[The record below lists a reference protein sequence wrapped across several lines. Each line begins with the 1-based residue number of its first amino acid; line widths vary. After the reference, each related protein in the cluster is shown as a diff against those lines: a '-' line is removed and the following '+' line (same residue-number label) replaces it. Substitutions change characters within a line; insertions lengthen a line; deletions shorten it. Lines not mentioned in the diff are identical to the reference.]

1 MKPFEIVLKE
11 IPCLYEYQKKQLA
24 MILIS
29 ETLNAQS
36 NLETFKIIAND
47 GKHGIKNTETERIIM
62 ETKYALYDSAN
73 KTFVVDEDT
82 NEVIEYNT
90 YLEALK
96 ECYGNETIIKLK

>member
-1 MKPFEIVLKE
+1 MTSYNKILKE

-47 GKHGIKNTETERIIM
+47 GKHGIRNTET
-62 ETKYALYDSAN
+62 
-73 KTFVVDEDT
+73 
-82 NEVIEYNT
+82 
-90 YLEALK
+90 K
-96 ECYGNETIIKLK
+96 E